1 MNNENVLEEIDN
13 PHESNDGILRDIC
26 DGDLT
31 FNHPIFSVDNGALQ
45 IIGYYDDVELAN
57 PIGYKV
63 KKHKVGE

>member
-1 MNNENVLEEIDN
+1 
-13 PHESNDGILRDIC
+13 
-26 DGDLT
+26 
-31 FNHPIFSVDNGALQ
+31 VDNKALQ